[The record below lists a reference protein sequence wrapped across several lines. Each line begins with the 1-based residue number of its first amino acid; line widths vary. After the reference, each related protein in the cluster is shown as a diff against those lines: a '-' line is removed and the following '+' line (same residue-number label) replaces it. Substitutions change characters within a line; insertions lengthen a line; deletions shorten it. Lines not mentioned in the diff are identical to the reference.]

1 MNGVCGLLALQI
13 LYILLPDLPETGM
26 LVIQCVMYCVLW
38 DCVYIFISICNGPC
52 NVRHGSSL
60 QGQALLKKPWQQG

>member
-1 MNGVCGLLALQI
+1 MDERRLWFACFSN
-13 LYILLPDLPETGM
+13 LYILFPDLPETGM

-38 DCVYIFISICNGPC
+38 DCVYIFISGPC
-52 NVRHGSSL
+52 NVHHGSSL